1 MAKTVFSKGDSV
13 NAKKWSGTSFLGIYE
28 HMYDDGSHCVLDV
41 VSGKSF
47 NVHPTDVKEATEEEA
62 KEIKRIAKEN
72 NVKPREDGAKTYVTG
87 KPTTPKATEEPKV
100 NEELE
105 AAMEAIDE
113 EE

>member
-13 NAKKWSGTSFLGIYE
+13 NCKKWSGASFLGIYE

-47 NVHPTDVKEATEEEA
+47 NVHPTDVKEATEEET

-72 NVKPREDGAKTYVTG
+72 NVKPREDDSKTYVTG
-87 KPTTPKATEEPKV
+87 KTKPKEVEEPKV
-100 NEELE
+100 DEELE
-105 AAMEAIDE
+105 AALEAVE
-113 EE
+113 ED

>member
-28 HMYDDGSHCVLDV
+28 HMYVDGSHRVIDV

-47 NVHPTDVKEATEEEA
+47 NVHPTDVKEATEEED

-87 KPTTPKATEEPKV
+87 KPITPKSTEEPKV
-100 NEELE
+100 DEELE

-113 EE
+113 E